1 MKVVGIIA
9 EFNPMHTGH
18 KYLIE
23 EAKKITNAD
32 VAICI
37 MSGNFTQAGNVAL
50 INKFKRAKTA
60 IDNGFDVVIELPVIY
75 ATASAQFFAKG
86 AIEILDSLN
95 CIDYLAFGSETANIE
110 ELSIIA
116 KTLLIN
122 EEEIWKRTSEY
133 FKDGISF
140 AKAHEQAISTYLTNK
155 QLSTSILSNN
165 ILGIE
170 YIINLLKLN
179 SNIKPIAIKRVEEKN
194 IASATKIR
202 ELIQDKKIEDA
213 NKYTLNDLTQ
223 IDNLLTNDTILEL
236 SKYNIISKDLDYL
249 SSINEVTEG
258 IENVLVKRVS
268 TNTTYLDFVQEIK
281 SKRYQLSKIKR
292 ILINLLLNITKD
304 NFKNLSNAHYA
315 HIISI
320 NKDKKKEV
328 LSMISSNADIPI
340 ITSINDNVINNLD
353 DVNKESLKL
362 DIKAN
367 NIYSILSNEEINKDY
382 TNRI

>member
-60 IDNGFDVVIELPVIY
+60 IENGFDVVIELPVIY

>member
-353 DVNKESLKL
+353 NVDKESLKL